1 LQLLQR
7 LCLTKQTRER
17 FKMSDSWDSEAGA
30 SDAAAPKMNVTAK
43 EWTPSWMAAPA
54 PAAAAP
60 AAPAAPAP
68 AAPAAPVV
76 EAPVESQAKS
86 PVVAEE
92 EAPKP
97 AVEEAAA
104 AAAAPEAAS
113 GAAQDDDDEE
123 EEEEEENEEEQVEEV
138 AVEEEVEELEEVT
151 DDTPYPDGL
160 LESLDKREHL
170 NIVFIGHV
178 DAGKSTLSGSILYL
192 MGAVDKRTIEKFER
206 EAKDRN
212 RESWFLAFI
221 MDTNEEERAKGKTV
235 EVGRAHFETEAKR
248 YTILDAPGHKN
259 YVPAMITGA
268 SQADVGILVISARK
282 GEFES
287 GFDKLGQTRE
297 HAMLAR
303 TLGVQKLVVVI
314 NKMDESTVMW
324 SKERF
329 DECVKKLTPY
339 LKNECH
345 YRVKRD
351 VLFVPISAITGA
363 GVLKPVGPEVSQW
376 ASELNGGKSMIQI
389 LDDLSISGR
398 DEKAP
403 CRVTVI
409 DSYTDRGV
417 VVMGK
422 VESGVVFKGQKLQ
435 AHPVK
440 KIAKVVGI
448 LINEDEAEGARPGE
462 NIHIKLTGVNEEDV
476 QKGFVLSSIKFPVH
490 GVKRFVGQI
499 ILLDLLEHRPLFTA
513 GYQAVFHAHTAI
525 EECTVVKLLKEVDNK
540 TGRPFKKAPHFGKAG
555 ATLVVEIE
563 VVRTVCV
570 EPFKVTPQLGR
581 FTLRDEGKSIAIGVV
596 LAISDSAADQ

>member
-1 LQLLQR
+1 VRTL
-7 LCLTKQTRER
+7 
-17 FKMSDSWDSEAGA
+17 KMSDSWEDDVGA
-30 SDAAAPKMNVTAK
+30 SAPAKEEQKTMNVTAK
-43 EWTPSWMAAPA
+43 AWTPSWMQAAPA
-54 PAAAAP
+54 PVVQTPVAPVP
-60 AAPAAPAP
+60 AAVPTPAP
-68 AAPAAPVV
+68 MAPEVPAVVV
-76 EAPVESQAKS
+76 EDAAK
-86 PVVAEE
+86 PAVAEE
-92 EAPKP
+92 VQ
-97 AVEEAAA
+97 VEVADITE
-104 AAAAPEAAS
+104 
-113 GAAQDDDDEE
+113 QDDEADEE
-123 EEEEEENEEEQVEEV
+123 EEEGEEEEV
-138 AVEEEVEELEEVT
+138 VVVVEEEIEEVT

-160 LESLDKREHL
+160 LESLDTREHL
-170 NIVFIGHV
+170 NLVFIGHV

-192 MGAVDKRTIEKFER
+192 MGAVDKRTIEKFEK

-235 EVGRAHFETEAKR
+235 EVGRAHFETDAKR

-303 TLGVQKLVVVI
+303 TLGVQKLIVVI

-324 SKERF
+324 SKDRF

-351 VLFVPISAITGA
+351 VIFVPISAITGA
-363 GVLKPVGPEVSQW
+363 NVLEAVTADVSQW
-376 ASELNGGKSMIQI
+376 ASEMNGGKSMIQI
-389 LDDLSISGR
+389 LDEIKIIGR

-409 DSYTDRGV
+409 DSYSDRGV
-417 VVMGK
+417 VAMGK

-435 AHPVK
+435 VHPVK
-440 KIAKVVGI
+440 KIAKVVSMI
-448 LINEDEAEGARPGE
+448 INEDEADGARPGE

-476 QKGFVLSSIKFPVH
+476 QKGFVLSSIKNPVH
-490 GVKRFVGQI
+490 AVKRFVGQI
-499 ILLDLLEHRPLFTA
+499 ILMDLLEHRPLFTA
-513 GYQAVFHAHTAI
+513 GYKAVFHAHTAI
-525 EECTVVKLLKEVDNK
+525 EECTVVKLMREVDNK
-540 TGRPFKKAPHFGKAG
+540 TGRALRKVPHFGKSG
-555 ATLVVEIE
+555 STLVVEIE
-563 VVRTVCV
+563 VERTVCV

-581 FTLRDEGKSIAIGVV
+581 FTLRDEGKTIAIGVV
-596 LAISDSAADQ
+596 LGIN